1 MPTSDPIGPISPI
14 GPMGTAVD
22 RPTLHVALVGNPNS
36 GKTSIF
42 NQLTGAN
49 QRVANYPGVTV
60 EVTHGRCRRNGL
72 DLQIVD
78 LPGTY
83 SLTANSP
90 EERIARDWLVQNRP
104 DVIVQVIDASNLERS
119 LYLTMQLAELG
130 GRLVIDLNM
139 IDEATQKG
147 IRIDR
152 AGLGEHLRAEVV
164 ETVASR
170 GDGIQNLLTTI
181 NAAHAR
187 EPLDGAT
194 LFDFGEDLGRVIGK
208 LSWRLRLA
216 GDSASA
222 LPHRWAA
229 IKYAEADAEVRR
241 WLAETVEGGRDIA
254 RKTDRELDSLR
265 RRANASI
272 ESLIANVRYGKLAA
286 ILAETQAQAPSPAPA
301 LSTRLDAVFMHKW
314 LGMPLFLLIMA
325 GLFQFVFALGE
336 PLTHG
341 LDWLFHRA
349 AALVQGSMADGPLRS
364 LMVDGLIHGVG
375 GVLIFLP
382 NIVLLFM
389 AIGVLERCGYMARA
403 AFLIDRLMHKIGL
416 HGRSFI
422 PLVTGFGCSVP
433 AIMATRTLEHERDR
447 LATMMVIPLMSCSA
461 RLPIYTL
468 LIPAFIPLPWRGPV
482 LLMMY
487 ATGIALAVV
496 LVKVLRL
503 TILAGEATPF
513 VMELPPYRMPTLRSV
528 WQDIWSKSA
537 LYLRKA
543 GTIILALSI
552 LLWAANSYPKKPAY
566 DIDLRPA
573 GLTAAQIDAAR
584 RGEDLAHSI
593 SGRLGRLM
601 EPAFAPL
608 GFDWR
613 ICTALVGAVAAKE
626 VLVAQ
631 LGIINAMDDPSSEPG
646 RLQQLLAER
655 YSPLTGVCIMLF
667 ALIATPCTSTVA
679 VMRRE
684 TNSWK
689 WPLAQFAGLTAIA
702 YVLTFAVYQ
711 IGRALGMGV

>member
-1 MPTSDPIGPISPI
+1 ML
-14 GPMGTAVD
+14 TASN
-22 RPTLHVALVGNPNS
+22 TLSVALVGNPNS

-60 EVTHGRCRRNGL
+60 EVTEGRCRRSGS
-72 DLQIVD
+72 DLRLID

-90 EERIARDWLVQNRP
+90 EERITRDWLIQHRP
-104 DVIVQVIDASNLERS
+104 AVIVQVIDASNIERS
-119 LYLTMQLAELG
+119 LYLTMQLAELMAAGLG

-139 IDEATQKG
+139 IDEAHEKG

-152 AGLGEHLRAEVV
+152 KKLGRRLGAEVV

-170 GDGIQNLLTTI
+170 GSGLPELLTAI
-181 NAAHAR
+181 NNGPHGEPRDYAAG
-187 EPLDGAT
+187 P
-194 LFDFGEDLGRVIGK
+194 DFGADLGRIIGK
-208 LSWRLRLA
+208 MAWRLRLA
-216 GDSASA
+216 GESAA
-222 LPHRWAA
+222 GLPQRWAA
-229 IKYAEADAEVRR
+229 IKYAEGDAEVRR
-241 WLAETVEGGRDIA
+241 WLTQQVEGGRDIA
-254 RKTDRELDSLR
+254 KKTDRDLKRLR
-265 RRANASI
+265 TSTRASV
-272 ESLIANVRYGKLAA
+272 ESQIADVRYGRLAQ
-286 ILAETQAQAPSPAPA
+286 IMAEAVTHAPA
-301 LSTRLDAVFMHKW
+301 APPTRASRLDALFMHRW
-314 LGMPLFLLIMA
+314 LGMPIFLLVMI
-325 GLFQFVFALGE
+325 GLFEFVFVLGE

-341 LDWLFHRA
+341 LDSVFHGLAGLIER
-349 AALVQGSMADGPLRS
+349 SMADGPLRS
-364 LMVDGLIHGVG
+364 LLVDGLVHGVG

-468 LIPAFIPLPWRGPV
+468 LIPAFIPLPWRGAV
-482 LLMMY
+482 LLGMY
-487 ATGIALAVV
+487 LTGIVLAVG
-496 LVKVLRL
+496 LVKMLRL

-552 LLWAANSYPKKPAY
+552 LLWAANSYPRKSAYEIDRSPAKAA
-566 DIDLRPA
+566 LS
-573 GLTAAQIDAAR
+573 AAQIEAIR
-584 RGEDLAHSI
+584 HGEDLEYSV
-593 SGRLGRLM
+593 SGRVGRLM
-601 EPAFAPL
+601 ERVFKPL

-613 ICTALVGAVAAKE
+613 ICTALIGSMAAKE

-631 LGIINAMDDPSSEPG
+631 LGIVNSMDDASREPG
-646 RLQQLLAER
+646 RLRQILAHR

-684 TNSWK
+684 SNSWR
-689 WPLAQFAGLTAIA
+689 WPLTQFAGLTALA
-702 YVLTFAVYQ
+702 YVLTLAVYQ
-711 IGRALGMGV
+711 IGRALGLGA